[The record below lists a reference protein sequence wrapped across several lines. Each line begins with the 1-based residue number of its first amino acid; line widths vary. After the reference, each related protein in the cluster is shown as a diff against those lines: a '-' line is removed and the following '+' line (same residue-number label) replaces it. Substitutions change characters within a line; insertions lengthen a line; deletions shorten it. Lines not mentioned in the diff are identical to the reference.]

1 MLNRV
6 VPSTHRNR
14 NNVFV
19 GTGFADPVFSIQEWA
34 TFHTNLKITEN
45 KLFILSHALT
55 CICGQKGTELINL
68 PPLTKMSAVSC
79 WPAIPVSLVRG
90 FQEGITRVP
99 EYEAGMKYMSDEAGI
114 TLCSL
119 VFPKYQECPVHQFG
133 LHRAGIQVVCTAMRG
148 RALLLPNRQRFICL
162 TAEQTPFCA
171 TTGSACP
178 LASEKWNQAV
188 NSYHLF
194 SFRHSAH
201 KMPSPPLFLPAP
213 MGHHL
218 VSQQG

>member
-1 MLNRV
+1 M
-6 VPSTHRNR
+6 T
-14 NNVFV
+14 
-19 GTGFADPVFSIQEWA
+19 
-34 TFHTNLKITEN
+34 
-45 KLFILSHALT
+45 
-55 CICGQKGTELINL
+55 
-68 PPLTKMSAVSC
+68 SAVSC
-79 WPAIPVSLVRG
+79 WPVIPVSPVRG
-90 FQEGITRVP
+90 LQQGITLIP
-99 EYEAGMKYMSDEAGI
+99 EYDAGMKCVSDEAGI
-114 TLCSL
+114 TLRSL
-119 VFPKYQECPVHQFG
+119 VFPKYQEWPVHQFG

-201 KMPSPPLFLPAP
+201 KMPSPPFFFARSDGPPPGLATRLTVESCSSPEPFSTSLY
-213 MGHHL
+213 MFM
-218 VSQQG
+218 